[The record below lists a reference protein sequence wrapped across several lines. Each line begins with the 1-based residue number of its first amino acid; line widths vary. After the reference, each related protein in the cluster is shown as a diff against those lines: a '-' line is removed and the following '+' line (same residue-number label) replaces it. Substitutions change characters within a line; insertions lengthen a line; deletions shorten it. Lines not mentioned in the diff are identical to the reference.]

1 MQELARFR
9 KRALPSHF
17 LLNCAITWRHHK
29 GKYHYTKVEN
39 GPFSVVIGTYLT
51 VAKAEKHSHAETL
64 GKRNYI
70 LPRCVSS
77 SKRNVSEENS
87 RLGNLLQFLAHERDT
102 EVSSPRLTFKY
113 LPPMNYEIIYS
124 VLFHFKVSKFIF
136 INRYL
141 AQFPFPPRN
150 LLISLEEDEAF
161 YDVIK

>member
-1 MQELARFR
+1 MKSLGGDLKIQIDRKNGRFAYIASSILHTETVVAVQELARFR

-70 LPRCVSS
+70 LPRCISS

-87 RLGNLLQFLAHERDT
+87 RLGNLLQFLAHERRG
-102 EVSSPRLTFKY
+102 SSFSSI
-113 LPPMNYEIIYS
+113 N
-124 VLFHFKVSKFIF
+124 FQIF
-136 INRYL
+136 TANEL
-141 AQFPFPPRN
+141 
-150 LLISLEEDEAF
+150 
-161 YDVIK
+161 